1 MIFDPLRLEGAFRI
15 ALDPRGDD
23 RGFFARVFCTE
34 QFRAHGLVPEVVQI
48 NTSFSREAGTVRGL
62 HFQRAP
68 AIESK
73 VVRCLRGA
81 IRDVIV
87 DLRAN
92 SPQYG
97 QWEAVELI
105 AEDRDMIYVPQGF
118 AHGFQTLLPDT
129 ELLYLHGAAYSPDHE
144 GGVAHDDPD
153 LGIHWALPVINLSPR
168 DAALPRLREL
178 EPLAT

>member
-1 MIFDPLRLEGAFRI
+1 MIFHPLRLHGAFRI
-15 ALDPRGDD
+15 ALDPRGDA
-23 RGFFARVFCTE
+23 RGFFARLFCTE
-34 QFRAHGLVPEVVQI
+34 EFRAHGLVTEIAQM

-68 AIESK
+68 ANESK

-87 DLRAN
+87 DLRAG
-92 SPQYG
+92 SPQFG
-97 QWEAVELI
+97 QWEAVELT
-105 AEDRDMIYVPQGF
+105 ADNRDMVYVPPGF
-118 AHGFQTLLPDT
+118 AHGFQTVLPDT

-153 LGIHWALPVINLSPR
+153 LGIRWALPVINLSPR
-168 DAALPRLREL
+168 DAALPRLREV
-178 EPLAT
+178 EPLAP

>member
-1 MIFDPLRLEGAFRI
+1 MIFHPLTLHGAFRI

-23 RGFFARVFCTE
+23 RGFFARLFCTE
-34 QFRAHGLVPEVVQI
+34 EFRAHGLVPEVVQM

-68 AIESK
+68 AAESK
-73 VVRCLRGA
+73 VVRCLKGA

-87 DLRAN
+87 DLRAG
-92 SPQYG
+92 SPQFG
-97 QWEAVELI
+97 QWEAVVLT
-105 AEDRDMIYVPQGF
+105 AENRDMIYVPPGF

-144 GGVAHDDPD
+144 GGLAHDDTD
-153 LGIHWALPVINLSPR
+153 LAIDWALPVINLSPR
-168 DAALPRLREL
+168 DVALPRLRDL
-178 EPLAT
+178 EPLAP

>member
-1 MIFDPLRLEGAFRI
+1 MIFHPLRLQGAFRI
-15 ALDPRGDD
+15 ALDLKGDE
-23 RGFFARVFCTE
+23 RGFFARLFCTE
-34 QFRAHGLVPEVVQI
+34 EFRANGLVHEIAQM

-68 AIESK
+68 ACESK

-87 DLRAN
+87 DLRAV
-92 SPQYG
+92 SPQFG
-97 QWEAVELI
+97 QWEAVDLT
-105 AEDRDMIYVPQGF
+105 AENRDMIYVPPGF

-153 LGIHWALPVINLSPR
+153 LGIDWAQPVINLSPR
-168 DAALPRLREL
+168 DAALPRLRDL
-178 EPLAT
+178 EPLAP

>member
-1 MIFDPLRLEGAFRI
+1 MIFHPLILKGAFRI
-15 ALDPRGDD
+15 TLDPQGDE
-23 RGFFARVFCTE
+23 RGFFARLFCKE
-34 QFRAHGLVPEVVQI
+34 EFHAHGLVPVVVQM

-68 AIESK
+68 ANESK

-81 IRDVIV
+81 LNDVIV
-87 DLRAN
+87 DLRAG
-92 SPQYG
+92 SPQFG
-97 QWEAVELI
+97 QWQSMVLT
-105 AEDRDMIYVPQGF
+105 AENRDMIYVPPGF

-153 LGIHWALPVINLSPR
+153 LGIDWTLPVINLSPR

-178 EPLAT
+178 EPLAP